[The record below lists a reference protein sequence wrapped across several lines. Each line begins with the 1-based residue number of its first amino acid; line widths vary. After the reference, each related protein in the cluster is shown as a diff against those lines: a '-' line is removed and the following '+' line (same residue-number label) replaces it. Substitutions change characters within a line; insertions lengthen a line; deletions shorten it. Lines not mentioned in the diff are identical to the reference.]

1 MKSAAIVMK
10 TGLVPLTTVSLRTHN
25 TETLRLE
32 LEQRRREAPALFA
45 GLPCL
50 LDLEGLTPDTTDLKA
65 VITLLADNGL
75 SVIGVRHLQDGF
87 ASQCRD
93 LKLAEFGHS
102 NARETGS
109 DPTPPPRSVRVYQ
122 GNVRSGQQ
130 VFWDGDLVIQGMVSA
145 GAEVLACGDIQIMGA
160 LRGRALAGIKG
171 NHRAIVSCLQF
182 DAELVAI
189 AGQYQLFDGQH
200 ECKGQAVVLQLLDDQ
215 LTLNGNA

>member
-10 TGLVPLTTVSLRTHN
+10 TGLVPLTTVSLRTSSA
-25 TETLRLE
+25 ETLSQE
-32 LEQRRREAPALFA
+32 LEQRRKEAPALFA

-50 LDLEGLTPDTTDLKA
+50 LDLDGLDHRTARLEPL
-65 VITLLADNGL
+65 VSLLRQNGL
-75 SVIGVRHLQDGF
+75 APVGVRNLHESWQ
-87 ASQCRD
+87 SQCRE
-93 LKLAEFGHS
+93 LQLADFGP
-102 NARETGS
+102 AGS
-109 DPTPPPRSVRVYQ
+109 RDADIDNTPPPRSVRVHQ

-130 VFWDGDLVIQGMVSA
+130 LFWDGDLIIHGMVSA

-171 NHRAIVSCLQF
+171 DHQAIVSCLQF

-200 ECKGQAVVLQLLDDQ
+200 ECKGQAVVIQLQDDQ
-215 LTLNGNA
+215 LTLNGDA